1 MASVLGKWK
10 LEHSEMFE
18 EYMAAIG
25 MLYMHIYVLIVYMFL
40 YNVCWHKRIIF
51 CISKSNLCDIVSGS
65 NDVTYTTCK
74 QYCFKMRHTI

>member
-25 MLYMHIYVLIVYMFL
+25 MLYMYMLTAYVIL
-40 YNVCWHKRIIF
+40 YNVCWQNR
-51 CISKSNLCDIVSGS
+51 
-65 NDVTYTTCK
+65 
-74 QYCFKMRHTI
+74 